1 MILIK
6 NCICKGGCHLGDGAE
21 RFCEGCPGI
30 CLPDPRGESDG
41 CSALISAVLILTNP
55 NQFSGA
61 GKEEIRVCWDG
72 EYSTLNNQVSY
83 FKYLLFVFAGF
94 FWAALFCSFVYSW
107 EFVCWEDCSWAAHS
121 SHSHFALSRPVWL
134 WTRLS
139 WGLTLAVTARGDVVQ
154 VLPFFYRS
162 ASWLKVKGQKCNI
175 WIAPI
180 KARLKI
186 RPKMLY
192 RKLKV

>member
-6 NCICKGGCHLGDGAE
+6 NCVCEGGCHLGDGAE

-41 CSALISAVLILTNP
+41 CSAVLNLTNP

-83 FKYLLFVFAGF
+83 FKYLLFVFAG

-154 VLPFFYRS
+154 VLPFFIGVLS
-162 ASWLKVKGQKCNI
+162 AYINGILI
-175 WIAPI
+175 
-180 KARLKI
+180 
-186 RPKMLY
+186 
-192 RKLKV
+192 

>member
-6 NCICKGGCHLGDGAE
+6 NCVCEGGCHLGDGAE

-41 CSALISAVLILTNP
+41 CSALIRAVLILTNP

-94 FWAALFCSFVYSW
+94 WAALFCSFVYLW

-154 VLPFFYRS
+154 VLPFFLS
-162 ASWLKVKGQKCNI
+162 DC
-175 WIAPI
+175 
-180 KARLKI
+180 
-186 RPKMLY
+186 
-192 RKLKV
+192 